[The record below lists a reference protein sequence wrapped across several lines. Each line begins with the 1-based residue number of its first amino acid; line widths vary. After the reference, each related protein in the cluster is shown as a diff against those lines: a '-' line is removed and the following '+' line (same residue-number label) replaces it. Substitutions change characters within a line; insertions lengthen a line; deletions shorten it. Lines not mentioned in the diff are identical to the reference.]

1 MSAPKLHHDQNSKGE
16 AQVLPVLLH
25 ALDRAGWSVSR
36 SKPGSQAPLRA
47 RKGGRYLRIVYR
59 QAPQPRRQLLQALL
73 ADAILRGRSEA
84 KSGEGFLVVVGAPLI
99 SAGMAASIEAYARE
113 VAPDQ
118 PFGYVDARGLVRL
131 FGHGLEPA
139 NQGPSGG
146 ANLRPAGGQP
156 RDIFSDG
163 NQWLLKVLVG
173 RSLQDSLISVPRGSA
188 RSAAAV
194 AAQAGVSA
202 PAAWRL
208 FSALKAAGHLDDE
221 GKVVRARDLFARWRA
236 ASQRPQRQVGAA
248 WIMPGRDPLQKL
260 RVALARSDQEDG
272 VPSACLGLFAAC
284 DALGVG
290 HVRGA
295 PIHLYV
301 RRAGADVL
309 EALGLVLLPQ
319 GEPADVIVRVAR
331 WPESVFRGAVRR
343 DGAPVA
349 DIIQCWLDVSAEP
362 ARGPEQ
368 AAHLWRRVLGPALAS
383 GEAEP

>member
-1 MSAPKLHHDQNSKGE
+1 MKS
-16 AQVLPVLLH
+16 
-25 ALDRAGWSVSR
+25 
-36 SKPGSQAPLRA
+36 
-47 RKGGRYLRIVYR
+47 GRQLRIVYR

-73 ADAILRGRSEA
+73 ADAILRGRAEA
-84 KSGEGFLVVVGAPLI
+84 DSGAGFLAVVGAPLI
-99 SAGMAASIEAYARE
+99 SSGMAASIEAYARE

-118 PFGYVDARGLVRL
+118 AYGYVDARGLLRL
-131 FGHGLEPA
+131 FGPGLEPA
-139 NQGPSGG
+139 NQLPQAG
-146 ANLRPAGGQP
+146 ASLRRGGGQP

-173 RSLQDSLISVPRGSA
+173 KSLPEALISVPRGSA

-202 PAAWRL
+202 AAAWRL
-208 FSALKAAGHLDDE
+208 FSALKAGGHLDDE
-221 GKVVRARDLFARWRA
+221 GNVVRARDLFARWRA

-248 WIMPGRDPLQKL
+248 WILPGRDPRQKL
-260 RVALARSDQEDG
+260 RLALARSVKEAG
-272 VPSACLGLFAAC
+272 IPSACLGLFAAC

-301 RRAGADVL
+301 RRAEADLL
-309 EALGLVLLPQ
+309 EALGLVIVPQ
-319 GEPADVIVRVAR
+319 GMPADVIVRVAR
-331 WPESVFRGAVRR
+331 WPESVFRGVVRR
-343 DGAPVA
+343 DGVPVA

-362 ARGPEQ
+362 ARGAEQ
-368 AAHLWRRVLGPALAS
+368 AAHLWRRVIGPALAS